1 MTTGEPTER
10 MLEEAAD
17 WLLRLQGAAADAAIC
32 DAHARWRNADPRH
45 ERAWARMAKGWELIG
60 EAASPA
66 ARASVVPFVRRRVA
80 SRWRIGAAMAVA
92 ACLLLLFVPGLIS
105 QLQGDYVTATAELRR
120 LTLDDGSMVE
130 LGPRTALDV
139 RFTADRRSV
148 TLSEGEAFFEVAP
161 NAERPFAIRAGNVD
175 VTVVGTAFNVRLSS
189 STLSVAVSHG
199 VVEVQDRHA
208 GATALRLAAGDRVRI
223 ERSDHTVVQDKVALD
238 EIGAWRDRRLFVESA
253 TVAQVAEEIGR
264 YRPGWVVVA
273 GDGLAGQRVT
283 GLFDL
288 RDPDRALRALVRP
301 FGGDMRQISPYLR
314 VLSGP

>member
-1 MTTGEPTER
+1 MTTGEPTEW

-17 WLLRLQGAAADAAIC
+17 WLLRLQGAAADAAVR
-32 DAHARWRNADPRH
+32 DAHLRWRNADPRH
-45 ERAWARMAKGWELIG
+45 ERAWARMAAGWELIG

-66 ARASVVPFVRRRVA
+66 QPSIVPFVRRRTP
-80 SRWRIGAAMAVA
+80 SRWRAGAAVALA

-105 QLQGDYVTATAELRR
+105 LHHGDYVTATAELRR
-120 LTLDDGSMVE
+120 LTLEDGSVVE
-130 LGPRTALDV
+130 LGPRTVLDV
-139 RFTADRRSV
+139 RFTADRRAV

-161 NAERPFAIRAGNVD
+161 NAERPFAIRVGNAD

-189 STLSVAVSHG
+189 SALSVAVRHG
-199 VVEVQDRHA
+199 VVEVQDRRA

-223 ERSDHTVVQDKVALD
+223 DRSDHAVVQDRVALD
-238 EIGAWRDRRLFVESA
+238 EIGAWRDRRLFAESA

-273 GDGLAGQRVT
+273 SDRLAGQRVT

-288 RDPDRALRALVRP
+288 QDPDRALRALVRP
-301 FGGDMRQISPYLR
+301 FGGDVRQISPYLR
-314 VLSGP
+314 VLSSP

>member
-1 MTTGEPTER
+1 MTTGEPTEW

-17 WLLRLQGAAADAAIC
+17 WLLRLQGAPADAAVR
-32 DAHARWRNADPRH
+32 DAHIRWRNADPRH

-66 ARASVVPFVRRRVA
+66 QASVIPFVRKRTT
-80 SRWRIGAAMAVA
+80 SRWRVGAAMAVA
-92 ACLLLLFVPGLIS
+92 ACLLLFFVPSLIF
-105 QLQGDYVTATAELRR
+105 QLQGDYVTATAELRQ
-120 LTLDDGSMVE
+120 LTLEDGSVVE

-139 RFTADRRSV
+139 RFTANRRSV

-161 NAERPFAIRAGNVD
+161 NAERPFAIRAGNAD

-189 STLSVAVSHG
+189 SALSVAVRHG
-199 VVEVQDRHA
+199 VVEVQDRQA

-223 ERSDHTVVQDKVALD
+223 DRSGHAVVQDKVALE

-253 TVAQVAEEIGR
+253 TVTQVAEEIGR

-273 GDGLAGQRVT
+273 GDRLAGQRVT

-288 RDPDRALRALVRP
+288 QDPDRALRALVRP
-301 FGGDMRQISPYLR
+301 FGGDVREISPYLR
-314 VLSGP
+314 ILSDP

>member
-1 MTTGEPTER
+1 MTTGEPTEW

-17 WLLRLQGAAADAAIC
+17 WLLRLQGADAAVR

-45 ERAWARMAKGWELIG
+45 ERAWARVAKGWELIG

-66 ARASVVPFVRRRVA
+66 PSSVIPLARRRTV
-80 SRWRIGAAMAVA
+80 SRWRVGAAIALA
-92 ACLLLLFVPGLIS
+92 ACLLLLFVPGLVS
-105 QLQGDYVTATAELRR
+105 LRLGDYVTATAELRQ
-120 LTLDDGSMVE
+120 LTLEDGSVVE

-139 RFTADRRSV
+139 RFTADRRAV
-148 TLSEGEAFFEVAP
+148 TLGEGEAFFEVTP
-161 NAERPFAIRAGNVD
+161 NAERPFAIRAGNAD

-189 STLSVAVSHG
+189 RALSVAVRHG
-199 VVEVQDRHA
+199 VVEVQDRQT

-223 ERSDHTVVQDKVALD
+223 DRTDHAVVQDKVALD
-238 EIGAWRDRRLFVESA
+238 EIGAWRDRRLFVQSA

-273 GDGLAGQRVT
+273 GDRLAGQRVT

-288 RDPDRALRALVRP
+288 QDPDRALRALVRP
-301 FGGDMRQISPYLR
+301 FGGDVRQISPYLR
-314 VLSGP
+314 ILAGP